1 MIKKMFE
8 QIKSK
13 RTLLFLVLIA
23 VSLSL
28 PIGTSAQSET
38 PHDLVN
44 AVNSLRANNGLAPYQ
59 IDPWLMAYA
68 QEHAEYMAA
77 LQTGTHLHSDG
88 TLPQDIGLQ
97 ENVGGGDIGIV
108 TAAIVVNEI
117 WVDWGHRH
125 ILVDYPT
132 GEIGAGMA
140 VSENGQIYY
149 TVNIRPGEQAAAA
162 TLEPGTSVP
171 FTPLDTSVPD
181 EDGSILH
188 IVHYGETLWG
198 IAQSYGVTVDDIQR
212 LNGIA
217 DGSTLIHPGQQ
228 LLIQPGGTSTQVF
241 SEETAPSST
250 QLLSDTA
257 VPFTETALPTEVGVP
272 SPSFTW
278 TPTGLPSEI
287 PQENKGASWGGILA
301 IGILGLISVG
311 ILGFMKFRSDKLK
324 VDQE

>member
-1 MIKKMFE
+1 M
-8 QIKSK
+8 
-13 RTLLFLVLIA
+13 LIA

-28 PIGTSAQSET
+28 PNGTSAQSET
-38 PHDLVN
+38 PHDLVY
-44 AVNSLRANNGLAPYQ
+44 AVNSLRANHGLEPYQ

-68 QEHAEYMAA
+68 QEHSEYMAA
-77 LQTGTHLHSDG
+77 IQAGTHLHSDG

-97 ENVGGGDIGIV
+97 ENVAGGDVGIV
-108 TAAIVVNEI
+108 TVAIVVNEI

-140 VSENGQIYY
+140 VSENGQVYF
-149 TVNIRPGEQAAAA
+149 TVNIRPGEEAVTA
-162 TLEPGTSVP
+162 TREPGTSVP

-198 IAQSYGVTVDDIQR
+198 IAQSYGVTVDDIRR

-228 LLIQPGGTSTQVF
+228 LLIQPGGTSPQVF
-241 SEETAPSST
+241 PEETASAST
-250 QLLSDTA
+250 QVLGDTA
-257 VPFTETALPTEVGVP
+257 VPFTDTALPTELGVP
-272 SPSFTW
+272 SPSFTRM
-278 TPTGLPSEI
+278 PTSIPSEI
-287 PQENKGASWGGILA
+287 PQENKGISWEVILA

-311 ILGFMKFRSDKLK
+311 ILGFMKFRSDKPE